1 MAKAIVG
8 LPPDVKTGR
17 PGFTLPDAEGNDIS
31 SDVDAVK
38 SMIYEVFNDDNTFL
52 MNAIQPTSKNS
63 QVVSHLHTMLVR
75 SLTDSLKEG
84 YFDART
90 VIEVRNEH
98 FEERK
103 AAEAL
108 DQSEEED
115 DGAPLQRTETVS
127 RRSQS
132 R

>member
-1 MAKAIVG
+1 
-8 LPPDVKTGR
+8 
-17 PGFTLPDAEGNDIS
+17 
-31 SDVDAVK
+31 
-38 SMIYEVFNDDNTFL
+38 MIYEVFNDDNTFL
-52 MNAIQPTSKNS
+52 LNAIQPTSKNS

-75 SLTDSLKEG
+75 SLTESLKEG

-90 VIEVRNEH
+90 VIEVRNEL
-98 FEERK
+98 FDERRPLR
-103 AAEAL
+103 AQEAL

-115 DGAPLQRTETVS
+115 DGAPLQRTDTVS